1 VRAEAIDMDKGAEEG
16 TAAGADRRAVD
27 LVLVGHLAW
36 NEDRT
41 PSGTRTSR
49 GGAAYYCAV
58 GATSGVAP
66 TTGVV
71 AAVGDDFDIG
81 AVERLGL
88 DTAGLTRV
96 PGGTTA
102 RFVITQ
108 LADGTRTFGASWGVA
123 GTVDVGAFPA
133 AYRRARHVHLATAPP
148 EQQLVWLEHIGGW
161 PRHPTLSADVFEPFV
176 RQFPEATR
184 RVVRAADVVFMN
196 EEEAALLRATEQPWP
211 PGDVVLKRGAAGA
224 AYYHGSPAPA
234 SPISPICAP
243 APPTRAVETTGAGD
257 LLAGA
262 FLALRMRGV
271 SPGRA
276 LDAAVRVAS
285 ASVTD
290 FGVDHPQL
298 QHTIAGVRDTL
309 LAGARRD
316 HLHLRQKPR
325 TRPPTL

>member
-1 VRAEAIDMDKGAEEG
+1 MDKGAEEG

-27 LVLVGHLAW
+27 LVLGSATW
-36 NEDRT
+36 R
-41 PSGTRTSR
+41 GTRTGRRPGRGRRAEVRPTTAPSARPPASPRRPAWWPPSATTSTSERSSAWASIPPASRASLAPPPGSSSPSWRTGRARSGRPGASR
-49 GGAAYYCAV
+49 GRS
-58 GATSGVAP
+58 TSGP
-66 TTGVV
+66 SRRRTG
-71 AAVGDDFDIG
+71 G
-81 AVERLGL
+81 
-88 DTAGLTRV
+88 RV
-96 PGGTTA
+96 TST
-102 RFVITQ
+102 
-108 LADGTRTFGASWGVA
+108 
-123 GTVDVGAFPA
+123 
-133 AYRRARHVHLATAPP
+133 
-148 EQQLVWLEHIGGW
+148 W
-161 PRHPTLSADVFEPFV
+161 PRPRRSSSWSGSSTSGRWPRRPTLSADVFEPFV

-184 RVVRAADVVFMN
+184 RVVRVADVVFMN

-309 LAGARRD
+309 LAGSRRD

>member
-1 VRAEAIDMDKGAEEG
+1 V
-16 TAAGADRRAVD
+16 GADRRAVD
-27 LVLVGHLAW
+27 LVIVGHLAW

-58 GATSGVAP
+58 GATVGVTAGADP

-71 AAVGDDFDIG
+71 ATVGDDFEAG
-81 AVERLGL
+81 AVERLGI
-88 DTAGLTRV
+88 DTAGLTHVR
-96 PGGTTA
+96 GGATA

-108 LADGTRTFGASWGVA
+108 LADGTRTFEASWGVA
-123 GTVDVGAFPA
+123 ETVDVGVFPA
-133 AYRRARHVHLATAPP
+133 AYRRARHVHLATATPA
-148 EQQLVWLEHIGGW
+148 QQLVWLRHVRGW
-161 PRHPTLSADVFEPFV
+161 PRRPAISVDVFEPFV

-196 EEEAALLRATEQPWP
+196 EEEAALLRAGGHSWP
-211 PGDVVLKRGAAGA
+211 AGDVVLKRGAAGA
-224 AYYHGSPAPA
+224 AYYHASPAAGSPS
-234 SPISPICAP
+234 SPISAP

-271 SPGRA
+271 GLEHA
-276 LDAAVRVAS
+276 LAAAVRVAS

-290 FGVDHPQL
+290 FGVDHRPL
-298 QHTIAGVRDTL
+298 RDAIAGVRDAL
-309 LAGARRD
+309 SSGPRGDRD
-316 HLHLRQKPR
+316 HPR
-325 TRPPTL
+325 PDRVQEAQER

>member
-1 VRAEAIDMDKGAEEG
+1 MERGPDAVRD
-16 TAAGADRRAVD
+16 ADVARRC
-27 LVLVGHLAW
+27 
-36 NEDRT
+36 
-41 PSGTRTSR
+41 
-49 GGAAYYCAV
+49 AYYCAV

-81 AVERLGL
+81 AVERLGV

-108 LADGTRTFGASWGVA
+108 LGGRDAHVRGVLGRRGVGRRRGLPGGVPAGASRPPGH
-123 GTVDVGAFPA
+123 GPA
-133 AYRRARHVHLATAPP
+133 
-148 EQQLVWLEHIGGW
+148 EQQPGLARAHRGGPGA
-161 PRHPTLSADVFEPFV
+161 PRSRPTSSSPSSASS
-176 RQFPEATR
+176 RKRR
-184 RVVRAADVVFMN
+184 RVVRVADVVFMN

-262 FLALRMRGV
+262 FLALRMGV

-309 LAGARRD
+309 LAGSRRD

>member
-1 VRAEAIDMDKGAEEG
+1 V
-16 TAAGADRRAVD
+16 GADRHAID
-27 LVLVGHLAW
+27 LVIVGHLAW

-58 GATSGVAP
+58 GATVGRAP
-66 TTGVV
+66 ATGVV
-71 AAVGDDFDIG
+71 ASVGDDFG
-81 AVERLGL
+81 TEAVERLGV

-108 LADGTRTFGASWGVA
+108 LAGETRTFAASWGVA
-123 GTVDVGAFPA
+123 KTVDVGSFPI

-148 EQQLVWLEHIGGW
+148 EQQLVWLEHVGGW
-161 PRHPTLSADVFEPFV
+161 TRRPTLSADVFEHFV
-176 RQFPEATR
+176 RRSPEATR
-184 RVVRAADVVFMN
+184 SVARAVDVVFMN
-196 EEEAALLRATEQPWP
+196 EEEAALLRAGGQDWP

-224 AYYHGSPAPA
+224 AYYHGRYPDAP
-234 SPISPICAP
+234 PISAP

-257 LLAGA
+257 VLAGA
-262 FLALRMRGV
+262 FLALRMRGA
-271 SPGRA
+271 SPARA

-290 FGVDHPQL
+290 FGVDHQQL
-298 QHTIAGVRDTL
+298 RHTIAGMRDAL
-309 LAGARRD
+309 LAGSRRD
-316 HLHLRQKPR
+316 HLRREHR
-325 TRPPTL
+325 TCPPAV